1 MNLLKRRQAGSE
13 LDETRCC
20 DSVIPF
26 QQDKKKR
33 GDKREKFQKE
43 EEGGC
48 RAEAKMVSLRSEL
61 STLLERRMDEREARV
76 NQLTKELNG
85 VKQEIKDRDENV
97 RCLNRD
103 VAGLQASQENL
114 QRTLALKEKH
124 TQQLAQANTQL
135 KETLTSLQS
144 KLQTSESKLQDISE
158 TLDQTRNGLS
168 TETQQKQQIQDQLHH
183 GNKVIEHLQQK
194 LTHVLRTT
202 EKKMQRREVKISLL
216 VKELAERKKQHSD
229 CQQEVLQR
237 DEDLEKLYQVRD
249 EFRAKMEEQSRE
261 CVHLNQAK
269 ERLEA
274 DLALSHEKLHI
285 SHLEVR
291 SREQLILQLRDE
303 MKTAEQTYQ
312 RTQEQVAALESEVR
326 QLNHKVREHREEACQ
341 LSRKVSDAEHLKNQ
355 KETEQQQLQDQL
367 CINQQQVEASEKY
380 AAAIEK
386 QQLRES
392 QLEAQSL
399 RREQAELEQRRREKV
414 GQWERS
420 QEAFDQLMDELQ
432 ANQSL
437 LTECQQRVDHFKSL
451 SASLQEQG
459 AVLKQE
465 KRVLECDLRLHQQS
479 HSHSD
484 EEYFS
489 LQRHRLQLQKRCT
502 EQAERI
508 AVCEKA
514 ILQMKSELERQTE
527 ENAVLKQSV
536 AHSQRAH
543 LSDRSQLE
551 KEVTH
556 LKNEV
561 KRLELELADTQKI
574 RVTLLRQSEEELEEA
589 RLEAARG
596 SRETDVQ
603 RAELQRLQEKLQKE
617 EEKMRSASR
626 EKQSLNACVRRLSQE
641 LDELHG
647 KYQVTG
653 ILSKVDKLRSDLEG
667 TRSDH
672 ANLRHESQL
681 VMTNINHWMTEQKA
695 ASEKLTAQMKAQNK
709 LQLIVAKEKEHLQ
722 EANDTLKVEVKRLKE
737 VADVKERDMERFK
750 AHMRERGIWQDERTM
765 ENQTFVALNLG
776 KIEQMQ
782 TRLRSNLEA
791 IAMLNQ
797 QLNAVSGENTQ
808 LRRQLEVERSMRREA
823 ERRLP
828 PPLNPQHCSSIHLP
842 VSLVAL
848 PPPLSTSFPSSPRL
862 PNPLGLDPARGHTN
876 GRLTQTKLS
885 TAVPEKP
892 GLQRLNKS
900 TAHLRK
906 QSQVK
911 ECLAVGEQCGPST
924 TRDAEKERP
933 SIAVDHRG
941 TRYSVYKVRIIWRV
955 KVKHVQHFTATRY
968 YGMFQAVGNKK
979 KYKRG
984 KKKRRKHQ
992 AAFAALH
999 VCKSERQGGMILQRG
1014 DCTETNKRRV
1024 KMESLEYNTV
1034 KAEGVFQFG

>member
-1 MNLLKRRQAGSE
+1 MHNI
-13 LDETRCC
+13 D
-20 DSVIPF
+20 
-26 QQDKKKR
+26 
-33 GDKREKFQKE
+33 
-43 EEGGC
+43 
-48 RAEAKMVSLRSEL
+48 AEAKMVSLRSEL

-85 VKQEIKDRDENV
+85 VKQEIKERDENV

-144 KLQTSESKLQDISE
+144 KLQTSESMLQDIGE

-168 TETQQKQQIQDQLHH
+168 TETQQKQQIQDQE
-183 GNKVIEHLQQK
+183 VIEHLQQK

-216 VKELAERKKQHSD
+216 VKELAEHKKHHSD
-229 CQQEVLQR
+229 CQQELLQR
-237 DEDLEKLYQVRD
+237 DKDLEKLYQVRD
-249 EFRAKMEEQSRE
+249 ELRAKMEVQSRE
-261 CVHLNQAK
+261 CVHLNQTK

-312 RTQEQVAALESEVR
+312 GTQEQVAALESEVR

-367 CINQQQVEASEKY
+367 CINQQQVEASEVNLKKQKDEIGLLHQQLKRAKEELKDARLQIQEQKETVAISKQKY

-386 QQLRES
+386 VHKVQGQVELLEVELQFSQQQLRES

-399 RREQAELEQRRREKV
+399 RREQAELEQRHREKV

-437 LTECQQRVDHFKSL
+437 LTECQQKVDHFKSL

-459 AVLKQE
+459 DVLKQE

-489 LQRHRLQLQKRCT
+489 LQRHRQQLQKRCT

-561 KRLELELADTQKI
+561 KRLELELADTQNI

-589 RLEAARG
+589 RQEAARG
-596 SRETDVQ
+596 SREADVQ
-603 RAELQRLQEKLQKE
+603 RAEVQRLQEKLQKE

-647 KYQVTG
+647 KYQVTVEDLAARAEEVRRMEG
-653 ILSKVDKLRSDLEG
+653 SLSEGKQAEEKIRSVAMKLETEVAELRKSLQQAVNQKLKAERDKQDAQDQVDKLRSDLEG

-681 VMTNINHWMTEQKA
+681 VMTNINHWITEQKA

-709 LQLIVAKEKEHLQ
+709 LQLIVTKEKEHLQ

-750 AHMRERGIWQDERTM
+750 AHMRERGIWQDERAM

-808 LRRQLEVERSMRREA
+808 LRRQLEVERSMRRGA
-823 ERRLP
+823 EQRLP

-842 VSLVAL
+842 VSLAAL
-848 PPPLSTSFPSSPRL
+848 PPPLSTSFPSSLRL

-876 GRLTQTKLS
+876 GSLTQTKLS
-885 TAVPEKP
+885 RAVPEKP
-892 GLQRLNKS
+892 GE
-900 TAHLRK
+900 
-906 QSQVK
+906 SQALSEAFWMK
-911 ECLAVGEQCGPST
+911 PAAVSSVST
-924 TRDAEKERP
+924 TLGDAWSGR
-933 SIAVDHRG
+933 
-941 TRYSVYKVRIIWRV
+941 T
-955 KVKHVQHFTATRY
+955 
-968 YGMFQAVGNKK
+968 
-979 KYKRG
+979 
-984 KKKRRKHQ
+984 
-992 AAFAALH
+992 
-999 VCKSERQGGMILQRG
+999 SEDL
-1014 DCTETNKRRV
+1014 TK
-1024 KMESLEYNTV
+1024 
-1034 KAEGVFQFG
+1034 